1 MQGCDRAGRD
11 PIVLADLSPDAAW
24 TLLKWLVEDNRWR
37 DIGEAVWRF
46 GQGDL
51 DGAGGRLD
59 RLRRSGALC
68 QLANIVLDDLL
79 LEPEG
84 RDVLIER
91 LTAEQKEGI
100 TRGSGG
106 YQSNNLAVRRF
117 RRPRLELS
125 MKQRLVLGYVRDGL
139 SNKQIGARLNV
150 SLNTVKWHLKN
161 MSVLLG
167 ATNRVNMIKI
177 ATAKNLLG

>member
-1 MQGCDRAGRD
+1 M
-11 PIVLADLSPDAAW
+11 ADLSPDAIW

-37 DIGEAVWRF
+37 DIGEAAWRY

-59 RLRRSGALC
+59 RLRRSGALS

-79 LEPEG
+79 LEPDG
-84 RDVLIER
+84 RDLLIER
-91 LTAEQKEGI
+91 LTAEQKEG
-100 TRGSGG
+100 TTHGSGES
-106 YQSNNLAVRRF
+106 QSNNLPLRRF
-117 RRPRLELS
+117 RRQRLELS

-139 SNKQIGARLNV
+139 TNKQIGVRLNV

-161 MSVLLG
+161 LSVLLG
-167 ATNRVNMIKI
+167 ATNRVKMIKI
-177 ATAKNLLG
+177 ATAKNLLS